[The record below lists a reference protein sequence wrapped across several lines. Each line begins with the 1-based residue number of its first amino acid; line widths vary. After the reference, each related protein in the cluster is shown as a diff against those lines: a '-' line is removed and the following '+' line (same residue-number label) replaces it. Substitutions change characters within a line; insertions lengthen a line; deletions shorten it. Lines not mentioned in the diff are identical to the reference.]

1 MKKTTLKVA
10 IACMAL
16 AGTFVMN
23 AQQKQFTAAT
33 VNDFSQK
40 TFEITETTKQSIKNT
55 GFARCLSVENE
66 AILQANNPNR
76 LSSQEF
82 ENWLAPQVAKI
93 KAAIVAG
100 KAPQAVY
107 TIPVVVHIVH
117 NGDAVNTPGN
127 LNGENISD
135 AQALSQI
142 NVMNQDYRRMVGSPG
157 GANSTGAAV
166 DVEIN
171 FCMAQTDPSGN
182 LTNGVVRHNITPYS
196 NDVADGAGGVD
207 WETRADVEAMK
218 AATQWDPTLYL
229 NMWTFRPGGL
239 PLSQGGFSGLL
250 GYAQFPDN
258 TPNLGGLNP
267 TGGAAAT
274 DGVTAGFDAF
284 GTIAEDDGSFLMNGT
299 YNLGRTMT
307 HEVGH
312 WLGLRHIWG
321 DGNAYDPTGVNGTVQ
336 GSCPVDDFCND
347 TPNAR
352 AANYSCVSNNNC
364 GAGAEQV
371 ENYMDYTNDACMDTF
386 TADQKIRMQA
396 VMAQSPRRASL
407 TLSTRCQA
415 PTPLVGYSTVA
426 QTVAEGTD
434 CGYTDV
440 TVILKI
446 GKAPSAAATAT
457 VTTSGTANADDFQF
471 LGGNTV
477 TFPTLSTADKTVTI
491 RVANDSFIE
500 GDETLILN
508 INVNNGGGDAVVTP
522 ETTMQQIITIT
533 DNDTVSNAS
542 TITVL
547 HDNDMETNTG
557 LGIIDGDGDGNNWS
571 PVTGAFSGLAGRWFG
586 SVINEAIFGNAATNY
601 NPNNYLIL
609 PSVTIPDGTSNV
621 EFKFEIGT
629 NAATGDNYTVYFAPN
644 SNTEAEILAG
654 TVLESRTS
662 IGGATE
668 TRTVNNTSLNNVTGS
683 FVVRHH
689 NKVGNT
695 ILMFDTVTIT
705 ATSVTGVQ
713 TVLNSGTPDENALS
727 VSGTIYTANSADG
740 NVMANITNTSGVNY
754 GCVNT
759 SVSRATGTSVVY
771 QVAGAANYVMGK
783 TFTITPSTIQAGGIA
798 TLKFY
803 FTEAEII
810 EWETTT
816 GNNRSTLAIIKNN
829 GSSETVVATI
839 GAFGSDVTLSGDFTS
854 GINGTYYFGK
864 MESVLGVTENQFKVF
879 SVYPNPSNGLFNL
892 TISTSGETK
901 VKLFDIRGRNVYS
914 ELNTNNSDAF
924 NTTLDFSSL
933 APGVYMLDIEN
944 GSKRAVKKL
953 VIQ

>member
-1 MKKTTLKVA
+1 MKKTTLRVA
-10 IACMAL
+10 TAIVAL
-16 AGTFVMN
+16 AGVFSVS
-23 AQQKQFTAAT
+23 AQQKQLIPTM
-33 VNDFSQK
+33 VNDFSEK
-40 TFEITETTKQSIKNT
+40 TFEITETTKQAIKNT

-82 ENWLAPQVAKI
+82 ENWIAPKVAKI
-93 KAAIVAG
+93 KADILAG
-100 KAPQAVY
+100 KAFKAVY
-107 TIPVVVHIVH
+107 NIPVVVHIIH

-142 NVMNQDYRRMVGSPG
+142 NVMNQDYRRLVGSPG

-182 LTNGVVRHNITPYS
+182 LTNGVVRHNITPY
-196 NDVADGAGGVD
+196 NNNVADGAGGVD

-258 TPNLGGLNP
+258 TPNLGGLNA
-267 TGGAAAT
+267 TGGTAAT

-364 GAGAEQV
+364 GGGAEQV
-371 ENYMDYTNDACMDTF
+371 QNYMDYTNDACMDTF
-386 TADQKIRMQA
+386 TADQKVRMQA

-407 TLSTRCQA
+407 TASSRCQA
-415 PTPLVGYSTVA
+415 PTPYISYSTVS
-426 QTVAEGTD
+426 QSVTEGTD

-440 TVILKI
+440 TVTLKI
-446 GKAPSAAATAT
+446 GKAPSVTATAT
-457 VTTSGTANADDFQF
+457 VLVSGTATTDDYQF

-477 TFPTLSTADKTVTI
+477 TFPVSQTADQTVTI
-491 RVANDSFIE
+491 RVVNDGFVE
-500 GDETLILN
+500 GAETLILD
-508 INVNNGGGDAVVTP
+508 INVANGGGDAVVTT
-522 ETTMQQIITIT
+522 ENTMQQTITIT
-533 DNDTVSNAS
+533 DDDAISNALTVVPVFTYTTDITGWGVINADGNS
-542 TITVL
+542 TWSNFGSGIDNPGVIEPNFLGSQAADATSDDYIISPEFTMPTGSSALSIQHGLFSVNANQNYTLYFATNTANAAGVQSGTVISSGTATGLTASPVLETINLTPAQVAALDGQTGSLVMRHTSSTADNGYLVWDTIT
-547 HDNDMETNTG
+547 
-557 LGIIDGDGDGNNWS
+557 
-571 PVTGAFSGLAGRWFG
+571 F
-586 SVINEAIFGNAATNY
+586 NAT
-601 NPNNYLIL
+601 
-609 PSVTIPDGTSNV
+609 
-621 EFKFEIGT
+621 
-629 NAATGDNYTVYFAPN
+629 
-644 SNTEAEILAG
+644 
-654 TVLESRTS
+654 
-662 IGGATE
+662 
-668 TRTVNNTSLNNVTGS
+668 
-683 FVVRHH
+683 
-689 NKVGNT
+689 
-695 ILMFDTVTIT
+695 T
-705 ATSVTGVQ
+705 ATSVQ
-713 TVLNSGTPDENALS
+713 TALNSGVSDPNALS
-727 VSGTIYTANSADG
+727 TSGTVYTANTTNG
-740 NVMANITNTSGVNY
+740 NVMVDITNANGVNY

-759 SVSRATGTSVVY
+759 SVSRATGTSVMY
-771 QVAGAANYVMGK
+771 QVAGAANYVLGK
-783 TFTITPSTIQAGGIA
+783 TFTITPATIQASGNA
-798 TLKFY
+798 TLNFY
-803 FTEAEII
+803 FTEAEIV

-839 GAFGSDVTLSGDFTS
+839 GAFGSDVTLSGDFSS

-864 MESVLGVTENQFKVF
+864 MESVLGVAENQFKVF
-879 SVYPNPSNGLFNL
+879 SVYPNPSDGLFNL
-892 TISTSGETK
+892 TISASGETK

-914 ELNTNNSDAF
+914 ELHNNNSDVF

-933 APGVYMLDIEN
+933 ASGVYMLDIEN